1 MEIDPVKF
9 RQTLHSIPFSEDSWN
24 DLISLIKVSTDS
36 QAGIMLIT
44 RDRDHD
50 ILTSH
55 SPDFKMSQEVR
66 CAFEESEWIKAAM
79 PENWSKEYLDK
90 GVVLGTD
97 IVAQEKMRDTPF
109 YRDVLSTLGLEYL
122 MAGVSL
128 VWRRLPYLV
137 EIFQGDRP
145 G

>member
-1 MEIDPVKF
+1 
-9 RQTLHSIPFSEDSWN
+9 
-24 DLISLIKVSTDS
+24 
-36 QAGIMLIT
+36 
-44 RDRDHD
+44 
-50 ILTSH
+50 
-55 SPDFKMSQEVR
+55 
-66 CAFEESEWIKAAM
+66 M